1 MWKPAFFCSTTRRL
15 HSPPCT
21 THLACSNGANASSPQ
36 DASRVALNRYT
47 NLHTE
52 GRHPLTMGMARNR
65 ALNHMSARPWKTP
78 RLLATRHAHA
88 TARAALT
95 LWSNAARHPPLPP
108 AHRQQFG
115 EHAQRPSRAKRG
127 DHATVRVHALPRSR
141 ASPRLVRAALLS
153 PARRPPPPPS
163 PAANGRAVGSQ
174 KAWVRGPVGWG
185 WDRLERVAGS
195 RSGDVANRALV
206 KF

>member
-1 MWKPAFFCSTTRRL
+1 MFFFWGGHRPPTNTHGTGEIPAAWKPAFFCSTTRRL

-127 DHATVRVHALPRSR
+127 DHATVRVHRPAER
-141 ASPRLVRAALLS
+141 ACPTRNLQA
-153 PARRPPPPPS
+153 PARRTK
-163 PAANGRAVGSQ
+163 Q
-174 KAWVRGPVGWG
+174 IRGNP
-185 WDRLERVAGS
+185 
-195 RSGDVANRALV
+195 
-206 KF
+206 

>member
-1 MWKPAFFCSTTRRL
+1 M
-15 HSPPCT
+15 
-21 THLACSNGANASSPQ
+21 
-36 DASRVALNRYT
+36 ALNRYT

-52 GRHPLTMGMARNR
+52 GRHPLTMGMVRNR
-65 ALNHMSARPWKTP
+65 ALNRMSARPWETP

-127 DHATVRVHALPRSR
+127 DHATVRVHRPAERVCPTRNLQ
-141 ASPRLVRAALLS
+141 A
-153 PARRPPPPPS
+153 PARRTK
-163 PAANGRAVGSQ
+163 Q
-174 KAWVRGPVGWG
+174 IRGNP
-185 WDRLERVAGS
+185 
-195 RSGDVANRALV
+195 
-206 KF
+206 

>member
-1 MWKPAFFCSTTRRL
+1 
-15 HSPPCT
+15 
-21 THLACSNGANASSPQ
+21 
-36 DASRVALNRYT
+36 
-47 NLHTE
+47 
-52 GRHPLTMGMARNR
+52 MGMARNR

-127 DHATVRVHALPRSR
+127 DHATVLLHALPRSR

-153 PARRPPPPPS
+153 PARRLPPHPS

-174 KAWVRGPVGWG
+174 KAWVRGPVGVG
-185 WDRLERVAGS
+185 LGPPGKCCRQSLGRCCKSRLSKVLEGIERQTRGRARPSVRGTVACMQMTMFPSNIIQG
-195 RSGDVANRALV
+195 RLGAAH
-206 KF
+206 